1 MKQYL
6 PKKPIKRGFK
16 VWVRAES
23 ISGYFADFDVYVGK
37 DESAAA
43 ASDVE
48 LGLGEKVVIHLART
62 LEQHNYMLFYDNY
75 FSTCR
80 LSKIL
85 LQQNVYSCGTAR
97 QDRRDFPKE
106 LRGLRLQQGEFEFR
120 QQGNVVA
127 TVWRDKRDVVMI
139 SSMHTAT
146 TTTTVERKQRDGS
159 RINVTCPQAV
169 ASYNKYMSGVD
180 KGDQLRNYYRVR
192 LKSSKY
198 YKYIFWFLFDV
209 AVTNSYIL
217 ANYRV
222 TTTSINTNTL
232 KSFRLNL
239 SSSLIGDY
247 SSKKRIGRP
256 RSMTHISPALPL
268 PDSGGPPP
276 ARLHLPSHSHGKRC
290 VYCQKYR
297 QPPRRRQS
305 VWECSECPGEPALC
319 LTGRRDGSCCF
330 SIWHSSLTN

>member
-23 ISGYFADFDVYVGK
+23 ISGYFSDFDVYIGK
-37 DESAAA
+37 DQSVAS
-43 ASDVE
+43 SDVE
-48 LGLGEKVVIHLART
+48 SGLGEKVVVHLART
-62 LEQHNYMLFYDNY
+62 LEQHNYLLFYDNY

-80 LSKIL
+80 LSEIL
-85 LQQNVYSCGTAR
+85 LQQSVYSCGTAR
-97 QDRRDFPKE
+97 PDRRDFPKD
-106 LRGLRLQQGEFEFR
+106 LRGLRLQRGQFQFCQKGS
-120 QQGNVVA
+120 VVA

-139 SSMHTAT
+139 SSMNTAT
-146 TTTTVERKQRDGS
+146 ATTTVERTQQDGS

-209 AVTNSYIL
+209 AITNAYIL
-217 ANYRV
+217 SQYRV
-222 TTTSINTNTL
+222 TTTSATSANTL
-232 KSFRLNL
+232 KIFRLNL

-247 SSKKRIGRP
+247 NSRKRIGRP
-256 RSMTHISPALPL
+256 HSITHLSPSLPP
-268 PDSGGPPP
+268 PDCGGPPP
-276 ARLHLPSHSHGKRC
+276 SQSPRAQLHLPSHSHGKRC
-290 VYCQKYR
+290 VYCQKHR
-297 QPPRRRQS
+297 
-305 VWECSECPGEPALC
+305 
-319 LTGRRDGSCCF
+319 
-330 SIWHSSLTN
+330 